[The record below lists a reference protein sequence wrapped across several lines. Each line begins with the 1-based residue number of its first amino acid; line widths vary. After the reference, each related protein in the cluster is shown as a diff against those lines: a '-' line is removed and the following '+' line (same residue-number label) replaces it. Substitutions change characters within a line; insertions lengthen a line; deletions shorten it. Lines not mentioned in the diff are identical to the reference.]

1 MKKIVFIRH
10 AKSSWADSTLDDFD
24 RPLNERG
31 KIDAPLM
38 ASKLK
43 SQGIIPDLIVSSP
56 AKRAKKTAKIF
67 SKVMQLESEIL
78 FDERIYEA
86 DEDTLLQV
94 IHSLPTDKNIVFM
107 FGHNPGFT
115 WVVNQLCNVRID
127 NIPTCGFAIVACS
140 VQNWNEICMETNT
153 LEYFDYPKNF
163 LHT

>member
-10 AKSSWADSTLDDFD
+10 AKSSWADSTLEDFD

-43 SQGIIPDLIVSSP
+43 SQGVIPDLIVSSP

-67 SKVMQLESEIL
+67 SKVMQLEHEIL

-94 IHSLPTDKNIVFM
+94 IHSFPQDKNIVFM

-115 WVVNQLCNVRID
+115 WIVNQLCNVRID
-127 NIPTCGFAIVACS
+127 NIPTCGFAIVACP
-140 VQNWNEICMETNT
+140 VENWNEICMETNT

-163 LHT
+163 LLT